1 VTTPTFPTPRRVV
14 ITGLG
19 TVNPLA
25 QSVPDYWRGLLAG
38 KSGIAPITQFDT
50 ETFPFA
56 NGQTAQFKVRF
67 AGEVK
72 GFDPEP
78 VIDKRAARHL
88 DRFAQFALVAAQEAV
103 DDSGLDL
110 SRENPFRC
118 GCIFGS
124 GIGGLAELEDGHRTL
139 MERGPGRM
147 GPFLIPMMI
156 ANAASGNISIRF
168 GLRGPNT
175 TVTTAC
181 SSAAH
186 AIGDSLTAIRLGH
199 ADVMLTGGSEAAIT
213 PLGLG
218 GFIACRALSG
228 RNDDPATA
236 SRPFDKDRDGFVL
249 SEGAGVLVLE
259 EYERAK
265 ARGAKIYAEVCGAGN
280 TADAFHITQPH
291 EDGMGA
297 AEAMRA
303 AIRDAGWNTD
313 EIDYINA
320 HGTSTPLGDVAE
332 TKAIKQVFGPHAKQL
347 MISSTKSLIGHL
359 LGASGGVEAVACAL
373 SIRDRVLHPTINLHN
388 QDVAGG
394 CDLDYIPNVAR
405 ELRVR
410 RILSNSFGFGGHNCS
425 IALGAI

>member
-1 VTTPTFPTPRRVV
+1 MTRRRVV

-25 QSVPDYWRGLLAG
+25 LNVPDYWRGLLAG
-38 KSGIAPITQFDT
+38 RSAIAPITHFDT
-50 ETFPFA
+50 SA
-56 NGQTAQFKVRF
+56 YKVKF
-67 AGEVK
+67 GGEVK
-72 GFDPEP
+72 GFKPEP
-78 VIDKRAARHL
+78 VIDPFNARKM
-88 DRFAQFALVAAQEAV
+88 DRFTQFAIVAAQEAV
-103 DDSGLDL
+103 NDCGLDFAK
-110 SRENPFRC
+110 ENAFRC

-124 GIGGLAELEDGHRTL
+124 GIGGLAELEEGHRTL
-139 MERGPGRM
+139 MERGPGRL
-147 GPFLIPMMI
+147 GPHLIPKMI

-186 AIGDSLTAIRLGH
+186 AIGDSLAAIRYGY
-199 ADVMLTGGSEAAIT
+199 ADVMITGGSEAAIT

-218 GFIACRALSG
+218 GFIACRALSQ
-228 RNDDPATA
+228 RNDDPTTA

-265 ARGAKIYAEVCGAGN
+265 ARGATIYAEVCGAGN

-291 EDGMGA
+291 EDGAGA
-297 AEAMRA
+297 AEAMRQ
-303 AIRDAGWNTD
+303 AIQDAEWNT
-313 EIDYINA
+313 EQVEYVNA

-332 TKAIKQVFGPHAKQL
+332 TKAVKQVFGDHAKKL

-373 SIRDRVLHPTINLHN
+373 SIKNGALHPTINLKN
-388 QDVAGG
+388 QDIEAG
-394 CDLDYIPNVAR
+394 CDLDYIPNTPR
-405 ELRVR
+405 EVRVKR
-410 RILSNSFGFGGHNCS
+410 VLSNSFGFGGHNCS
-425 IALGAI
+425 LALGAV